1 MENIA
6 VKVLR
11 SIKMTLDQFDGL
23 CGELAD
29 EVLHKYPDAQLLYI
43 EGSESIYI
51 KSTAGYIW
59 TYHMVP
65 VIDGLVH
72 DAWHPEL
79 ILSVDEYVKRV
90 FPTSEL
96 RTSLYAEANL

>member
-6 VKVLR
+6 VRVLR

-29 EVLHKYPDAQLLYI
+29 EVLHEYPDAQLLYI
-43 EGSESIYI
+43 EGRRSLYIESV
-51 KSTAGYIW
+51 AGYVW
-59 TYHMVP
+59 GYHMVP
-65 VIDGLVH
+65 VIDGVVH
-72 DAWHPEL
+72 DAWHPEAVL
-79 ILSVDEYVKRV
+79 PVDEYIKRV

-96 RTSLYAEANL
+96 RTSLEPC